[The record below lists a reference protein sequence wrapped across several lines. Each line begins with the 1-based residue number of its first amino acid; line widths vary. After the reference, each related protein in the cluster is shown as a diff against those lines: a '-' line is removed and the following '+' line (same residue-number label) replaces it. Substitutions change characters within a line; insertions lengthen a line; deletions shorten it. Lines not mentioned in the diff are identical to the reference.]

1 MRKSL
6 LTIAATAALL
16 LSAGLATAQTTTTT
30 TTWTTEQAPALR
42 TYSTTEKYKS
52 YSDPAMRPSI
62 GMELPSAVTVYP
74 LPPNMNVQNGDTY
87 SYGIVNENPV
97 IVERSTR
104 KIIHTWP

>member
-6 LTIAATAALL
+6 LTIAAAALL
-16 LSAGLATAQTTTTT
+16 ASAGIASAQTTTTT
-30 TTWTTEQAPALR
+30 TTWTNEQGPALR
-42 TYSTTEKYKS
+42 TYSTTESYKS
-52 YSDPAMRPSI
+52 YSDPALRPSI
-62 GMELPSAVTVYP
+62 GMELPTAVTVYP
-74 LPPNMNVQNGDTY
+74 LPPNMKVQNGDTY